1 VQAVFRKSGGRA
13 ADRMDQ
19 GEKKMKTKDWN
30 KRKHIGKMLV
40 FLAVLLAVVLPKGI
54 TARVY
59 GAENISNLKQTGA
72 TTKSVDV
79 QFSAFL
85 GLDVQYEIRVGT
97 GGNSVSA
104 YMTLTSQERTATIT
118 GLASGS
124 TYYVQVVPFQEVT
137 EVIAGDDDED
147 AKEVVKK
154 QYWAASAKISVVTAP
169 EKAPSSVAQT
179 DSGTDNVTIAWGA
192 VSGASGYIV
201 EYFLSGSALTDNSGS
216 TVTDNSGSTVTDNSG
231 SAMTEKAS
239 SATSD
244 DDDSYM
250 GVSASSETA
259 TLTTT
264 STSIVLTGLSATKSY
279 TARVT
284 PYRISVEGYM
294 AYDSSICTSKSNL
307 AIGAVVAGTPEG
319 TVSGFAQ
326 KSAAADSVT
335 LSFKVP
341 DEKAQYSVQLGQ
353 SKDGQFTEYA
363 VVKEGS
369 VSLTELKAA
378 SSYYVR
384 VVPFYPRWNSFNQEY
399 DRTYG
404 TASGVFEVVTAP
416 NAKPKKITQTA
427 ATVTGFTVSWDVVD
441 GASGYYVDYYCAGS
455 TKKTTEQVTNNQIR
469 LTGLTKNSEYNIYVT
484 PYKKSASGFVA
495 MDEANYASSYNIPVR
510 PSKAGNATVTKF
522 WKSIGKVI
530 LKTKKIAC
538 ADGYQYVLYTAY
550 SDTDKKIASTSSA
563 AYSSADIKS
572 MKLKKSAVFK
582 VRVRAYITVEDKK
595 VYGAWSD
602 WTYISSPVQV
612 KLTRSEDGI
621 HAGWSRVKG
630 ADRYVVY
637 ISTDKDIDY
646 KKCFVT
652 KKNSCDI
659 SSYGK
664 KSIKTGK
671 KYYVYVIPQMKVSGK
686 YVSVTKKDAVATI
699 K

>member
-1 VQAVFRKSGGRA
+1 
-13 ADRMDQ
+13 MDQ
-19 GEKKMKTKDWN
+19 EEKKMKTNDWN
-30 KRKHIGKMLV
+30 KRKYIRKMLV
-40 FLAVLLAVVLPKGI
+40 FFVLLAVVLPKGI
-54 TARVY
+54 TTRVY
-59 GAENISNLKQTGA
+59 GSETVSNLKQTGA
-72 TTKSVDV
+72 TTNSVDV

-97 GGNSVSA
+97 SESSVSA
-104 YMTLTSQERTATIT
+104 YMTVTSQERTATIS

-124 TYYVQVVPFQEVT
+124 TYYVQVVPFNEVT
-137 EVIAGDDDED
+137 EVIAGGDGDDE
-147 AKEVVKK
+147 KEEVKVSK
-154 QYWAASAKISVVTAP
+154 QYWTASAKISVVTAP

-216 TVTDNSGSTVTDNSG
+216 AITDNSGSTI
-231 SAMTEKAS
+231 TEKAS
-239 SATSD
+239 SATTD

-264 STSIVLTGLSATKSY
+264 STSVVLTGLSATKSY

-284 PYRISVEGYM
+284 PYRISAEGYM
-294 AYDSSICTSKSNL
+294 AYDSSVCTSKSNL

-319 TVSGFAQ
+319 TVSGFVQ

-341 DEKAQYSVQLGQ
+341 DEKAQYSVQLSQ
-353 SKDGQFTEYA
+353 SRDGQFTEYA

-427 ATVTGFTVSWDVVD
+427 ATVTGFTVSWDAVD

-455 TKKTTEQVTNNQIR
+455 TKKTTKQVTKNQIK
-469 LTGLTKNSEYNIYVT
+469 LTGLTQNSEYSIYVT
-484 PYKKSASGFVA
+484 PYKKSASGFIAV
-495 MDEANYASSYNIPVR
+495 DEANYTSAYNIPVK

-522 WKSIGKVI
+522 WQSIGKVI

-538 ADGYQYVLYTAY
+538 ADGYQYVLYSAY
-550 SDTDKKIASTSSA
+550 SDKDQKIASTSSA

-572 MKLKKSAVFK
+572 IKLRKSAVFK
-582 VRVRAYITVEDKK
+582 VRVRAYITVEEKK

-602 WTYISSPVQV
+602 WTYISAPVQV
-612 KLTRSEDGI
+612 KLSRSEDGI
-621 HAGWSRVKG
+621 HAGWSKVKG
-630 ADRYVVY
+630 ADRYLVY
-637 ISTDKDIDY
+637 ISTDRDINY
-646 KKCFVT
+646 KKSFVT

-664 KSIKTGK
+664 KNIKTGK
-671 KYYVYVIPQMKVSGK
+671 KYYVYVIPQVKVSGR
-686 YVSVTKKDAVATI
+686 YVSVTKKDAVAAI